1 VERGHGSC
9 RTEVRKVTIQ
19 AGNKTGV
26 RRATAQQEGSRT
38 TTGRGLTNQATTGS
52 IHKGQ
57 RHHSKSSKGRTL
69 PQRRASRAELTTAKS
84 QGPNHHS
91 KTSRAEPP
99 QQISRAEPP
108 QQIVKAESPQQILK
122 GRTTTVN
129 PQATVARRGPQQNKE
144 RSAHL
149 GG

>member
-9 RTEVRKVTIQ
+9 RTEVRKVTVQ

-57 RHHSKSSKGRTL
+57 RHHSKSSKAAPYHSEEPQGPSL
-69 PQRRASRAELTTAKS
+69 PQ
-84 QGPNHHS
+84 QG
-91 KTSRAEPP
+91 
-99 QQISRAEPP
+99 
-108 QQIVKAESPQQILK
+108 VK
-122 GRTTTVN
+122 G
-129 PQATVARRGPQQNKE
+129 
-144 RSAHL
+144 
-149 GG
+149 